1 VHRADLIGSPARHRP
16 RGPPFR
22 PFVVRTAGPAGT
34 TPRGDDMSTHTTRT
48 TTRRGAL
55 RLAAAVA
62 GVGIAAVGGTALAQ
76 QAPGMP
82 GMHGTDGMPGGMM
95 SGAPGT
101 GGQPGGM
108 MGGQPGG
115 MMGGMPGMM
124 QGMHA
129 MMAMMEGLMGPDSD
143 RLFIQEMIPHH
154 QGAVEMATVA
164 WPQAE
169 HPEVKQLAE
178 AIVKAQNEEV
188 EQMARWYR
196 AWFNAPV
203 PPGQMMA
210 MMAQMGMTPE
220 ALKGARPAD
229 KAFLEMMS
237 MHHHMAVMMASMAL
251 PAAQHDEL
259 ARLQQAIITDQ
270 AKEIAQMRSW
280 RRAWYP
286 G

>member
-1 VHRADLIGSPARHRP
+1 M
-16 RGPPFR
+16 
-22 PFVVRTAGPAGT
+22 T
-34 TPRGDDMSTHTTRT
+34 THSTRT
-48 TTRRGAL
+48 ITRRDAL
-55 RLAAAVA
+55 RLAGALIAVGA
-62 GVGIAAVGGTALAQ
+62 AAVGGTALAQ

-82 GMHGTDGMPGGMM
+82 GMGGMPGMDHGGTMG
-95 SGAPGT
+95 SQPGN
-101 GGQPGGM
+101 QPGGM

-115 MMGGMPGMM
+115 GMMGQPGGVMGGMPGMM
-124 QGMHA
+124 QGMQG
-129 MMAMMEGLMGPDSD
+129 MMGMMGGLMGPESD

-154 QGAVEMATVA
+154 QGAVEMATIA
-164 WPQAE
+164 WGQAE

-178 AIVKAQNEEV
+178 AIVNAQNEEV

-196 AWFNAPV
+196 AWFNAPSV

-210 MMAQMGMTPE
+210 MMAQMGMTVD

-237 MHHHMAVMMASMAL
+237 MHHHMAVVMASMAL

-259 ARLQQAIITDQ
+259 ARLQQKIVEDQ
-270 AKEIAQMRSW
+270 AREIAQMRGW